1 MALER
6 GLMALEGL
14 LTKVSHVERILMEQ
28 RSVGH
33 EFVRCWMN
41 LVAAEK
47 NDTLLRRDLSV
58 LIATFCQA
66 REGLSRQK
74 KYELLR
80 FYMSVALLRF
90 RRIEEAGEEMLRL
103 HRLQMWEHEAFEEFQ
118 DWPWGEEIFS
128 GKVLGIT
135 HEALRLWQVELMKD
149 NETMEVV
156 QIDDAWALSRKRRR
170 GDEGHT

>member
-1 MALER
+1 MAFER
-6 GLMALEGL
+6 ALMALEGL

-58 LIATFCQA
+58 LIATFSQA
-66 REGLSRQK
+66 RESLSRQK

-80 FYMSVALLRF
+80 FYTRVAVLRVYLLESEA
-90 RRIEEAGEEMLRL
+90 EERLRL
-103 HRLQMWEHEAFEEFQ
+103 HKLDVWEHETFEDYKE
-118 DWPWGEEIFS
+118 WPWGEEIFTC
-128 GKVLGIT
+128 K
-135 HEALRLWQVELMKD
+135 A
-149 NETMEVV
+149 
-156 QIDDAWALSRKRRR
+156 
-170 GDEGHT
+170 